1 MAVNE
6 VNVKFQ
12 GTASFRQYIP
22 KIRKG
27 SGINIYEQC
36 DDSGDRPY
44 LYMRVYFGKDT
55 QIAIG
60 NMRAIHST
68 AIHLT
73 SKVEGKGLKVS
84 MYNFLLCHP
93 HLLMTYRPGK

>member
-6 VNVKFQ
+6 VTVKFQ

-22 KIRKG
+22 KKRKA

-36 DDSGDRPY
+36 DDSVYRPY
-44 LYMRVYFGKDT
+44 LYMRVYLGKDT
-55 QIAIG
+55 ETAIG
-60 NMRAIHST
+60 NMTAIHST

-73 SKVEGKGLKVS
+73 SKLKVKDRK
-84 MYNFLLCHP
+84 FLCTIFSPVTH
-93 HLLMTYRPGK
+93 TS

>member
-6 VNVKFQ
+6 VKFQ

-22 KIRKG
+22 KKRKV

-36 DDSGDRPY
+36 DDSGYSPY
-44 LYMRVYFGKDT
+44 LYMKVYSGKDT
-55 QIAIG
+55 ETAIG
-60 NMRAIHST
+60 KMTAIHST

-73 SKVEGKGLKVS
+73 SKVEREGQKVS
-84 MYNFLLCHP
+84 MYILLLCHP
-93 HLLMTYRPGK
+93 HLLLT